1 LAGLYARRGGA
12 IDTRRSWLTS
22 LAQNRITSSA
32 RGGQPLED
40 WVVGALA
47 HGLGIDYADRLNGL
61 DDLRRYV
68 YLLRDGFR
76 STGPWASVEELYGE
90 VARIVTA
97 QPYRLGQELANALGT
112 VAAIERERLVY
123 DLCAAMQRRAMQN
136 PGEGMTGRRAFAL
149 RSTSRT
155 IEAEFCVPK
164 LPDASRMPILIVL
177 HGVLRNP
184 GQYLEPWLSFASSNG
199 YAVIAPHFSRKEFP
213 GSSAYNQGDLFS
225 SAGQLRPRDRWAF
238 HVIEDLFD
246 AVRDWIGS
254 NAPRYTLYGHS
265 AGAQFVHRMLML
277 CPESRASIA
286 IAANAGWYTMPTFDL
301 DYPYGLHGLSLAGE
315 QLRQALEARLVV
327 LLGEEDSDPNDPTLR
342 KSDLALEQGAHRLE
356 RGIGFYRRAV
366 ESASEWGVQLA
377 WTEQKIPGVGHDQE
391 AMASVASSILIESQR

>member
-1 LAGLYARRGGA
+1 
-12 IDTRRSWLTS
+12 

-32 RGGQPLED
+32 RGGQPFED
-40 WVVGALA
+40 WLVGALA

-68 YLLRDGFR
+68 WILRDGIR
-76 STGPWASVEELYGE
+76 STGLWASVADLHGE

-97 QPYRLGQELANALGT
+97 QPYRLGHELANALGT
-112 VAAIERERLVY
+112 AAAIEGERLVY
-123 DLCAAMQRRAMQN
+123 DLCAAMQRSAMTN
-136 PGEGMTGRRAFAL
+136 PTEGATGRRAFAL

-155 IEAEFCVPK
+155 IEAEFFVPK
-164 LPDASRMPILIVL
+164 LHDASLTPILIVL

-184 GQYLEPWLSFASSNG
+184 GQYLEPWLPFASSNG
-199 YAVIAPHFSRKEFP
+199 YAVIAPHFSRREFP
-213 GSSAYNQGDLFS
+213 GSGAYNQGGLFS
-225 SAGQLRPRDRWAF
+225 PDGRLRPKELWAF
-238 HVIEDLFD
+238 QVIEDLFD

-254 NAPRYTLYGHS
+254 NVLRYDLYGHS

-301 DYPYGLHGLSLAGE
+301 DYPYGLRGLSLAEE
-315 QLRQALEARLVV
+315 QFRRALEVRLVL
-327 LLGEEDSDPNDPTLR
+327 LLGEEDSDPNDPSLR

-356 RGIGFYRRAV
+356 RGLGFYRRAV

-391 AMASVASSILIESQR
+391 AMASVASSILIENQR